1 MIALFVLGLL
11 AWLDRGLVTSPR
23 TGFRIACLATALA
36 GAWFALRACR
46 KVFGKASPPP
56 PRPEANPFRDDFDV
70 RMEELIAQFEAAFPD
85 RADRLNKTDLSPY
98 RTMAPLWKRLFAQY
112 DLIQAYATN
121 PILPLL
127 AGKKPYIGFEHGTL
141 RTFTLEPTP
150 LCRTT
155 ALAYHLADHVF
166 ITNGDCVDYARK
178 IGVTRMAPMLHPV
191 NDRAARAADGES
203 EKVHAELGARFVFL
217 CTLRHDWQVK
227 GTDKYI
233 RALAAIRGRI
243 GDDFR
248 VIMTEWGQQVDESK
262 ALAESLGVSRFLHWT
277 APLPRRR
284 LLRMLKSVDI
294 LFDQIAL
301 PHFGATAPEGIAAGV
316 PVIMSYDPASTRW
329 IIPEPA
335 PILSAFT
342 EEDIASQV
350 ALAVQPAWRESYRQR
365 ARQWIDAYHNTGIIV
380 ARAPGSLSR
389 ASRSATAGASNDG
402 RGRMPMTDRTGVRVP
417 RRAAAYSLQEG

>member
-1 MIALFVLGLL
+1 
-11 AWLDRGLVTSPR
+11 
-23 TGFRIACLATALA
+23 
-36 GAWFALRACR
+36 
-46 KVFGKASPPP
+46 
-56 PRPEANPFRDDFDV
+56 
-70 RMEELIAQFEAAFPD
+70 
-85 RADRLNKTDLSPY
+85 
-98 RTMAPLWKRLFAQY
+98 MAPLWKRLFAQY
-112 DLIQAYATN
+112 DLVQAYATN

-127 AGKKPYIGFEHGTL
+127 AGKRPYIGFEHGTL

-178 IGVTRMAPMLHPV
+178 IGVTRMSPMLHPV
-191 NDRAARAADGES
+191 NDRAARAAAGES
-203 EKVHAELGARFVFL
+203 DQVRAELGARFVFL

-233 RALAAIRGRI
+233 RALAAIRARI

-248 VIMTEWGQQVDESK
+248 VIMTEWGQQVHQSK

-277 APLPRRR
+277 APFPRRR
-284 LLRMLKSVDI
+284 LLRLLRSVDV

-335 PILSAFT
+335 PILMRWT
-342 EEDIASQV
+342 EQDIALQV
-350 ALAVQPAWRESYRQR
+350 ALAVQPAWREGYRQR
-365 ARQWIDAYHNTGIIV
+365 AQQWIDAYHNTGMIV
-380 ARAPGSLSR
+380 
-389 ASRSATAGASNDG
+389 RSHLEVYRDLLEGATAGDDG
-402 RGRMPMTDRTGVRVP
+402 RGRRDDRSDRHPRHAARGSLLFAARV
-417 RRAAAYSLQEG
+417 SLR